1 MQLLLKPISKQEI
14 TLSSLVSLQHVTK
27 VYRTDHSEYHALK
40 DINFDI
46 QRGEMLA
53 IIGASGSGKSTMMNI
68 IGFLDHCT
76 TGNYL
81 FSNMN
86 VSHLSDTELSIIRNQ
101 KIGFVFQAFFLL
113 PRMTAL
119 QNVMLPLYYREEAKD
134 IAIQKSMAML
144 EKVGMQRF
152 AHHKPNQ
159 LSGGQQQRVA
169 IARAL
174 VNDPDIILADEPT
187 GALDS
192 KTGDEVMDLFLHL
205 NKHENRTIVIIT
217 HDKEISR
224 LCQRV
229 VTLRD
234 GMIV

>member
-1 MQLLLKPISKQEI
+1 MSL
-14 TLSSLVSLQHVTK
+14 LVSLQHVTK
-27 VYRTDHSEYHALK
+27 VYRTYHSEHHALK
-40 DINFDI
+40 GINFELN
-46 QRGEMLA
+46 RGEMLA
-53 IIGASGSGKSTMMNI
+53 IVGASGSGKSTLMNI

-81 FSNMN
+81 FSNKN
-86 VSHLSDTELSIIRNQ
+86 VSHLSDVELSFIRNQ

-119 QNVMLPLYYREEAKD
+119 QNVMLPLYYREEAKEV
-134 IAIQKSMAML
+134 AMKKSLAML
-144 EKVGMQRF
+144 EKVGMQTF

-174 VNDPDIILADEPT
+174 VNDPEIILADEPT

-192 KTGDEVMDLFLHL
+192 KTGDEVMDFFLHL
-205 NKHENRTIVIIT
+205 NKQENRTIVIIT
-217 HDKEISR
+217 HDKEVSH

-234 GMIV
+234 GMIL

>member
-1 MQLLLKPISKQEI
+1 M
-14 TLSSLVSLQHVTK
+14 SSLVSLQNVTK

-40 DINFDI
+40 GINFEL
-46 QRGEMLA
+46 QRGEMVA
-53 IIGASGSGKSTMMNI
+53 VVGASGSGKSTLMNI
-68 IGFLDHCT
+68 VGFLDHCT

-81 FSNMN
+81 FSNHN
-86 VSHLSDTELSIIRNQ
+86 VSHLSDIELSIIRNQ

-134 IAIQKSMAML
+134 IAIKKSLAML
-144 EKVGMQRF
+144 EKVGMQAF

-174 VNDPDIILADEPT
+174 VNDPEIILADEPT

-192 KTGDEVMDLFLHL
+192 KTGDEVMDFFLHL
-205 NKHENRTIVIIT
+205 NKQENRTIVIIT
-217 HDKEISR
+217 HDKEVSD

-229 VTLRD
+229 VTLKD
-234 GMIV
+234 GMIL

>member
-1 MQLLLKPISKQEI
+1 M
-14 TLSSLVSLQHVTK
+14 SSLVSLQNVTK

-40 DINFDI
+40 NINFELSS
-46 QRGEMLA
+46 GEMLA
-53 IIGASGSGKSTMMNI
+53 VIGASGSGKSTLMNI
-68 IGFLDHCT
+68 IGFLDYCT
-76 TGNYL
+76 TGKYL
-81 FSNMN
+81 FCDHD
-86 VSHLSDTELSIIRNQ
+86 VSRLTDIELSIIRNK

-134 IAIQKSMAML
+134 IAIQKSMSML
-144 EKVGMQRF
+144 EKVGMQAF
-152 AHHKPNQ
+152 AQHKPNQ

-174 VNDPDIILADEPT
+174 VGDPEIILADEPT

-192 KTGDEVMDLFLHL
+192 KTGDEVMDILLQL
-205 NKHENRTIVIIT
+205 NKNDNRTIVIIT
-217 HDKEISR
+217 HDKEISHQ
-224 LCQRV
+224 CQRV

>member
-1 MQLLLKPISKQEI
+1 M
-14 TLSSLVSLQHVTK
+14 SSLVSLQHITK

-40 DINFDI
+40 GIDFEL

-53 IIGASGSGKSTMMNI
+53 IVGASGSGKSTLMNI
-68 IGFLDHCT
+68 IGFLDHCS
-76 TGNYL
+76 TGKYIFSGEDVSYL
-81 FSNMN
+81 SETA
-86 VSHLSDTELSIIRNQ
+86 LSSIRNQ

-119 QNVMLPLYYREEAKD
+119 QNVMLPLYYREVATD
-134 IAIQKSMAML
+134 IAIKKSLAML
-144 EKVGMQRF
+144 EKVGMHAF

-174 VNDPDIILADEPT
+174 INDPDIILADEPT

-192 KTGDEVMDLFLHL
+192 KTGEEVMDLFIHL
-205 NKHENRTIVIIT
+205 NKHENRTIVIVT
-217 HDKEISR
+217 HDKEVSKI
-224 LCQRV
+224 CQRV

-234 GMIV
+234 GMML